1 VNAAVSRQ
9 RRDDGEAVALR
20 TAGVAQAGGEL
31 DEAVAAFVRARPR
44 LMAIA
49 YRFLASTSD
58 AEDVVQET
66 WLRWQKADRTVVT
79 DPQALLAT
87 MATRLAINVSHC
99 ARRRREMCT
108 ALPALD
114 CAQGGEDPATSAEL
128 RESLEQ
134 AVLIVMESLS
144 PKERAAFVLRE
155 AFGYPYGRI
164 SELIHL
170 RPANSRQL
178 VSRARKHVAAHAH
191 TVAPSTS
198 HQTFL
203 QAFLNAARSGD
214 LPDFEEVLTAD
225 LDCCSELG
233 S

>member
-1 VNAAVSRQ
+1 VPRQTTDDHGAVAARTAAVEQDSG
-9 RRDDGEAVALR
+9 D
-20 TAGVAQAGGEL
+20 L

-66 WLRWQKADRTVVT
+66 WLRWQKTDRTAVT

-87 MATRLAINVSHC
+87 MAARLAINVSQC
-99 ARRRREMCT
+99 ARRRRETCV
-108 ALPALD
+108 AIPALD
-114 CAQGGEDPATSAEL
+114 DAEPGDNDPATSAEL
-128 RESLEQ
+128 REALEE
-134 AVLIVMESLS
+134 AVLIIMESLS
-144 PKERAAFVLRE
+144 STERAAFVLRE

-164 SELIHL
+164 ADLLHL

-178 VSRARKHVAAHAH
+178 VSRARKHIAADAR
-191 TVAPSTS
+191 TIGASTS

-203 QAFLNAARSGD
+203 QAFLNAARGGD
-214 LPDFEEVLTAD
+214 LPGLEAVLSAD
-225 LDCCSELG
+225 LAR
-233 S
+233 